1 MNNGTMINK
10 VFLSGVISGKVE
22 DVGQEGQARH
32 VVFDLTVPHRTRE
45 GEEKKEVYR
54 INAWNGCAGF
64 CLMSLSTGMEVA
76 LQGYLGQRTLYV
88 GGRPV
93 TVTEVHANLVNAP
106 KRAEPAEPVVS
117 GKARR
122 DLDAMLSDLDA
133 EAGG

>member
-10 VFLSGVISGKVE
+10 VFLSGVITGRVE
-22 DVGQEGQARH
+22 DMGMEEQAKH

-54 INAWNGCAGF
+54 INAWNGCAKF
-64 CLMSLSTGMEVA
+64 CMGCLETGMEVA
-76 LQGYLGQRTLYV
+76 LQGYLTQRTLYV
-88 GGRPV
+88 AGRPV
-93 TVTEVHANLVNAP
+93 LITEVSANLVNAP
-106 KRAEPAEPVVS
+106 KKAEVPISA
-117 GKARR
+117 KARR